1 MWAMETRA
9 VVEQSPQSTFS
20 GSPHSGCNAEQPLP
34 PRAHCEP
41 PPVSWVKLLVLTS
54 WTKGWEVAGDACCVH
69 LQANIQPV
77 IVAHKSIYSSP
88 EKCGCA
94 GGQCTEFPSIP
105 LSLKAFSCAAHA
117 DWKAHGQ
124 LCCLE
129 RRQSSRCLKKPLGY
143 EDRQREICFLRLPT
157 HLSTRALD
165 GQAKIYSMTLQQAF
179 HCHFL
184 KSNPGNASKQC
195 LQLCSLIE

>member
-41 PPVSWVKLLVLTS
+41 PPVSWDKLLVLTS
-54 WTKGWEVAGDACCVH
+54 WTRGWEVAGDACCVH
-69 LQANIQPV
+69 LQANTEPV

-117 DWKAHGQ
+117 DWKAHDQ

-143 EDRQREICFLRLPT
+143 EDRGKSAFSGCQLICQQGLWTGRLKYT
-157 HLSTRALD
+157 A
-165 GQAKIYSMTLQQAF
+165 
-179 HCHFL
+179 
-184 KSNPGNASKQC
+184 
-195 LQLCSLIE
+195 